1 MITTGVGRAV
11 RFGAACL
18 ALTLLVAAG
27 AEAQALKHLG
37 KRAMISTRVDPE
49 ECAIAAAIAAEEDP
63 SAKAALMSKLID
75 MKSAKAATAARPAPS
90 FESGGGG
97 GGGY

>member
-1 MITTGVGRAV
+1 MITTGVRRRV
-11 RFGAACL
+11 RVGAAWL
-18 ALTLLVAAG
+18 ALTLVVAAG

-37 KRAMISTRVDPE
+37 KRGMISGRVDPE
-49 ECAIAAAIAAEEDP
+49 ECAMVAAIAAEEDP
-63 SAKAALMSKLID
+63 SAKAALVSKLID
-75 MKSAKAATAARPAPS
+75 MKSAKAAAAARSTPS